1 LSESLDSSA
10 QVPDRIPVGCQMAI
24 SNAQVVL
31 GHGVIERDRLRGAE
45 TQDLAVRGYLEFESV
60 LWNPFERT
68 ANYILSMKSSILIV
82 NRFQVVRSK

>member
-1 LSESLDSSA
+1 
-10 QVPDRIPVGCQMAI
+10 MAI

-60 LWNPFERT
+60 LWSPFERT
-68 ANYILSMKSSILIV
+68 ANYILLMKISILIA
-82 NRFQVVRSK
+82 NSFR